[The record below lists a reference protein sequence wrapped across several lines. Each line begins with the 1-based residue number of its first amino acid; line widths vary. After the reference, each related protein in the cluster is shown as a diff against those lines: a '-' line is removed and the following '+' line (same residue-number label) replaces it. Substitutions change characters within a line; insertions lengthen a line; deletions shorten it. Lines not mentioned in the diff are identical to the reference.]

1 MGFYSSTALELLC
14 RLIQRDNP
22 QHAGRISADSIG
34 ECTIYYDKSLSSNTV
49 ADVTTASNSFANKA
63 YGRAVI
69 QTDVEAAGVKGIAY
83 FTITA
88 KNRPR
93 RAYFLF

>member
-1 MGFYSSTALELLC
+1 MGLYSAPELELLC
-14 RLIQRDNP
+14 QQVVRDNP
-22 QHAGRISADSIG
+22 ELAGRISADSIG
-34 ECTIYYDKSLSSNTV
+34 ECTIYYDESLNSNTV

-63 YGRAVI
+63 YGRVVI

-88 KNRPR
+88 KNRPFG
-93 RAYFLF
+93 AYFLF